1 MRRRRAMSLVELTVV
16 MSSCTLILTLSTVLI
31 HRVMRHQSQTRLF
44 FDAQRSG
51 MRLSEQFRR
60 DVHEAT
66 TAVTTELPEGVFL
79 RLRAREDQSIDYQR
93 TERGILRLEM
103 AGEETSSRD
112 EFRFPN
118 AMEAVIS
125 REEAPALII
134 LEVKPRHDAAGG
146 SPRPNAFSIPTH
158 LQVQGHLGRMAQE
171 ESP

>member
-16 MSSCTLILTLSTVLI
+16 MSSCTLILTLTTVLI

-44 FDAQRSG
+44 FDGQRSG

-79 RLRAREDQSIDYQR
+79 RLPGREEQSIDYQR
-93 TERGILRLEM
+93 TERGILRVKM
-103 AGEETSSRD
+103 AGEGISSRD
-112 EFRFPN
+112 EFRFPD
-118 AMEAVIS
+118 AVEAVV
-125 REEAPALII
+125 RRQEAPPLII
-134 LEVKPRHDAAGG
+134 LEVKPRHDASGG
-146 SPRPNAFSIPTH
+146 SPRPNAFSTPTH
-158 LQVQGHLGRMAQE
+158 LQVQAHLGRMAQE